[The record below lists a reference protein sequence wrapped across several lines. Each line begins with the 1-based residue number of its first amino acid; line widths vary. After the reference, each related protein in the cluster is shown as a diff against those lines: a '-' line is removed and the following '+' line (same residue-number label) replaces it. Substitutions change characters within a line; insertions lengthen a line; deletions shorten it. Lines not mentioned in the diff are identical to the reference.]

1 MQRRQGSLQIVVR
14 FVLVSCAVVAAVAV
28 RPAGAQ
34 ATPAPIVEL
43 HGAPSPDCKNLG
55 EVEGKYSNM
64 PTRPEKAKE
73 SAFEDA
79 AKLGATH
86 VLEVPEKTGHMG
98 TYTDV
103 YTGIAYRCPVAAP
116 PSQGK

>member
-1 MQRRQGSLQIVVR
+1 MQRRQDALQGVVR
-14 FVLVSCAVVAAVAV
+14 FVLVNCAVVAAVAV

-43 HGAPSPDCKNLG
+43 HGAPPPDCKNLG

-73 SAFEDA
+73 YAFEDA

-86 VLEVPEKTGHMG
+86 VLEVPEKTGRMG
-98 TYTDV
+98 TYKEV